1 MDNVLYKVFT
11 PEVKK
16 IDDNSYR
23 VTITTGIQDRQGQ
36 VIKSDGAQTANY
48 MRNPVVL
55 WAHQYTTLPVGKTTN
70 IAPGQNAVDADFQF
84 APPGVN
90 AFADEVH
97 RAWDAGLLNAVSV
110 GIIPLEWEDAKTV
123 KTWELLEFSIVPI
136 PANQEALRRM
146 LEANHPEVE
155 EKEGRVL
162 SKKNRLLITDTATQ
176 LKACL
181 RSLQALLRATE
192 PAAQDD
198 EPDNTDDNE
207 QANADGGK
215 AAEDKREKLLAIE
228 REIQKMMEAL
238 K

>member
-1 MDNVLYKVFT
+1 MENVLYKVFT

-16 IDDNSYR
+16 IDENSYR

-36 VIKSDGAQTANY
+36 VIKSDGAKVDNY

-146 LEANHPEVE
+146 MQASDPEVE

-162 SKKNRLLITDTATQ
+162 SKKNRALIGDAVAQ
-176 LKACL
+176 MKACT
-181 RSLQALLRATE
+181 RALQALLRATE
-192 PAAQDD
+192 PVAQDD
-198 EPDNTDDNE
+198 EPDNDADNE
-207 QANADGGK
+207 PSD
-215 AAEDKREKLLAIE
+215 AEKEKRDKLMAIE
-228 REIQKMMEAL
+228 REIQKLMEAL